1 MDNQKSN
8 KPKDPAPKA
17 VSPAKPVAASAA
29 PATPTTPSPV
39 KVPPLFRRID
49 WLTLLIAFGVV
60 WVVYFLTL
68 APEVTLE
75 DSGELCT
82 GSFYA
87 GIPHPPGY
95 PFWSLYSWLWTAV
108 LHVGNVAWRV
118 EVGESTAA
126 ALACGMVGLMVS
138 RGSSMLMEGIEELRG
153 MTSRRE
159 NAICM
164 ISGIVAGLCLG
175 FGAVMWSESVAIN
188 RISLFGVP
196 WVMMVLLFMLRWI
209 YAPQQRRYLYFAM
222 LAFGICA
229 TIHQT
234 LLCAAM
240 GIEATIAATR
250 PRLGRMCFLGNSAI
264 FLGGLVVYFTKATA
278 ALNEDKMLLAIFAV
292 VGVLSVATYLWLAI
306 QTKETTPEFCLDG
319 CVVAMFVFFALAST
333 QGPLFLLLGLAAF
346 GGFVKFAADTWKLG
360 HEWLIALVCGLLV
373 VSGWLFYLWEPI
385 SGMTNPPM
393 EWGYPRTVEGFW
405 HAIHRGQYEDAHPT
419 NLLAWDGWKAFY
431 MQLGILISGIAE
443 EFNWL
448 LMFAA
453 LIPMLFIRKVQ
464 NREKAWLISLASVYF
479 CVGILLVILMNPQED
494 KQNVDLH
501 KVFFTSSHGLLAILM
516 GYGMTLIGAYMAT
529 QYQKFRTVGLML
541 GGLALLPAFNAFY
554 SGICNAYFWGGE
566 GVATFNNQILLFL
579 AITAALVLT
588 TVAARMRLRLR
599 SPEAVGDPSALD
611 PNMVFMLSAGGAVLC
626 VLLAVSLAFFN
637 ERSLTFNQMFE
648 VLPRMFKLRL
658 ANLPAQ
664 AGALVLLISVAFLIG
679 LIVYRDRAPLGL
691 TLGLFA
697 LMPVASFMSHWGSS
711 EQRNHWFGYWYGHD
725 MFSAPFTA
733 PDNSLSYDPD
743 LRAAALKGTN
753 ANLVYPEIEPNAIL
767 FGGTDPGRFCP
778 TYMIFCESFIPHKD
792 QPVQDQHFDRRDVY
806 IITQNALADPTY
818 LDYLRAQYNR
828 SQQIDPPFFQ
838 ELLRS
843 SDEVRLNYTTNTAA
857 RIAYNLL
864 DKPLTQIGA
873 DVEKRRRAEGV
884 YPPKEIYIPS
894 AEDLNRCFA
903 EYQSDLQRRY
913 QHDNDPR
920 FAGEPRQMKSGEQP
934 ILAADGQHYM
944 ISSQVSVM
952 AVNGLLAK
960 VIFDNNPTNE
970 FYVEE
975 SAPLDWMFPYLTP
988 YGDIMKINR
997 RPLAEISPE
1006 IIRRDHEFWSR
1017 YSDRSIGNW
1026 ITYDTSV
1033 KEIANFVDKAYIQHD
1048 FSGFRGDRAFMRD
1061 ESAQKSFSKL
1071 RTAIAGLYAWRLG
1084 LLNQTPTPPEY
1095 MPHTA
1100 EIQRR
1105 MITEADFAYRQAF
1118 AFCPYSPEVV
1128 VRYVGFLAAFH
1139 RLEDAKLVAETCL
1152 KLDPNSDFMRGIVRD
1167 ISAQL
1172 SASSGGKPE
1181 AAGAG
1186 EAALDSLEKE
1196 VQEHPSNL
1204 MAAAALAQA
1213 YFRLQ
1218 QGSKCLEVLD
1228 AIMSHTNVD
1237 AAVLTNVVSMYYQM
1251 QKYPELEAGFKRL
1264 VQAAPD
1270 VPENWYNLSS
1280 LEAVMGQTTDSIRD
1294 LRRALEEND
1303 KRLAANPKAYN
1314 LRAKLPNDQNF
1325 APLTNSAEF
1334 QSLISAPR

>member
-1 MDNQKSN
+1 MENQKPN
-8 KPKDPAPKA
+8 KPKDPAAKA
-17 VSPAKPVAASAA
+17 VSPAKPAAVSTTPAA
-29 PATPTTPSPV
+29 PAAAAPV
-39 KVPPLFRRID
+39 KVPPLFRKID
-49 WLTLLIAFGVV
+49 WVTMLIAFGVV
-60 WVVYFLTL
+60 WIVYFLTL

-82 GSFYA
+82 GAFYA

-153 MTSRRE
+153 ITGRRE

-164 ISGIVAGLCLG
+164 VSGIVAGLCLG

-209 YAPQQRRYLYFAM
+209 YAPHQRRYLFFAM

-240 GIEATIAATR
+240 GLEAAIAATQ

-264 FLGGLVVYFTKATA
+264 FLAGVVVYFTKATA

-292 VGVLSVATYLWLAI
+292 VGLLSAATYVWLAI
-306 QTKETTPEFCLDG
+306 QTRETTVEFCLDG
-319 CVVAMFVFFALAST
+319 CVLAAFAFFALSAT
-333 QGPLFLLLGLAAF
+333 QGPLFLLLGLVAV
-346 GGFVKFAADTWKLG
+346 GGFVKFAVDTWKLG
-360 HEWLIALVCGLLV
+360 HEWLVALICGVLV
-373 VSGWLFYLWEPI
+373 VSGWLFYFWEPI
-385 SGMTNPPM
+385 SSMTNPPM
-393 EWGYPRTVEGFW
+393 NWGYPRTVEGFW

-419 NLLAWDGWKAFY
+419 NLLAWDGWKLFY

-448 LMFAA
+448 LLFVA
-453 LIPMLFIRKVQ
+453 LIPLLFIRKVQ
-464 NREKAWLISLASVYF
+464 KREQAWLVGLTSVFF
-479 CVGILLVILMNPQED
+479 CIGILLVILMNPQED
-494 KQNVDLH
+494 KQSVDLH
-501 KVFFTSSHGLLAILM
+501 KVFFTSSHGLLAIFM
-516 GYGMTLIGAYMAT
+516 GYGMTLVGAYMAT
-529 QYQKFRTVGLML
+529 NYRKFRTVGLLL
-541 GGLALLPAFNAFY
+541 GGLALLPALNAFY

-566 GVATFNNQILLFL
+566 GVAIFNYQILLFL
-579 AITAALVLT
+579 VITAAFVLT
-588 TVAARMRLRLR
+588 AIAARMLLRLR
-599 SPEAVGDPSALD
+599 SQDAVTDPASLD
-611 PNMVFMLSAGGAVLC
+611 PKMVFMLAAGGAALC
-626 VLLAVSLAFFN
+626 VLLAVSMAFFN
-637 ERSLTFNQMFE
+637 ERSLTLSQVFG
-648 VLPRMFKLRL
+648 VLPRMFKLSL

-664 AGALVLLISVAFLIG
+664 AGALVLLIAVAFLIG
-679 LIVYRDRAPLGL
+679 LIVCRDRAPLGL

-697 LMPVASFMSHWGSS
+697 LMPVASLMSHWASS

-733 PDNSLSYDPD
+733 PDGSLSYDPD

-778 TYMIFCESFIPHKD
+778 TYMVFCESFIPHAD
-792 QPVQDQHFDRRDVY
+792 QPAQDRHFDRRDVY

-818 LDYLRAQYNR
+818 LDYLRAQYYR

-843 SDEVRLNYTTNTAA
+843 SEEVRLNYTTNSLA
-857 RIAYNLL
+857 RVAYELL
-864 DKPLTQIGA
+864 DKPLTRIGA

-894 AEDLNRCFA
+894 QEDLNRSFA
-903 EYQSDLQRRY
+903 EYQGDLQRRY

-920 FAGEPRQMKSGEQP
+920 FNGEPRQMKSGEQP

-952 AVNGLLAK
+952 SVNGLLAK

-975 SAPLDWMFPYLTP
+975 SAPLDWMFPHLTP

-997 RPLAEISPE
+997 EPVADISPE

-1017 YSDRSIGNW
+1017 YSDRLIGDW
-1026 ITYDTSV
+1026 INDQTSV
-1033 KEIANFVDKAYIQHD
+1033 KEIADFVEKAYIQHD
-1048 FSGFRGDRAFMRD
+1048 FSGFKGNRAFMRD

-1071 RTAIAGLYAWRLG
+1071 RTAIAGVYAWRLG

-1100 EIQRR
+1100 EIQQR
-1105 MITEADFAYRQAF
+1105 MIKEADFAYRQAF

-1128 VRYVGFLAAFH
+1128 VRYVGFLASFH
-1139 RLEDAKLVAETCL
+1139 RFDDARLVAETCL
-1152 KLDPNSDFMRGIVRD
+1152 KLDPNSEFMRGIVRD
-1167 ISAQL
+1167 IHMQF
-1172 SASSGGKPE
+1172 SSVPNSKPE
-1181 AAGAG
+1181 PADAQ
-1186 EAALDSLEKE
+1186 AALQALEKE
-1196 VQEHPSNL
+1196 VQEHPTNL

-1213 YFRLQ
+1213 YYRVQ
-1218 QGSKCLEVLD
+1218 QGTKCLEILD
-1228 AIMSHTNVD
+1228 AILSNTNAD
-1237 AAVLTNVVSMYYQM
+1237 AQVLSNVVGLYYEM
-1251 QKYPELEAGFKRL
+1251 QKFPQLEAAFRRL
-1264 VQAAPD
+1264 VQVAPE
-1270 VPENWYNLSS
+1270 VPDNWYNLAS
-1280 LEAVMGQTTDSIRD
+1280 LECVMGQTPEA
-1294 LRRALEEND
+1294 LKHLQRALEENARRRASD
-1303 KRLAANPKAYN
+1303 PKAFD
-1314 LRAKLPNDQNF
+1314 LQAKAATDPNF
-1325 APLTNSAEF
+1325 ASITNSAEF
-1334 QSLISAPR
+1334 QALISTRH

>member
-1 MDNQKSN
+1 MENQTSN
-8 KPKDPAPKA
+8 KPKDPAPKV
-17 VSPAKPVAASAA
+17 VSPGKPAAASAA
-29 PATPTTPSPV
+29 PATPGPV

-49 WLTLLIAFGVV
+49 WLTMLIAFGVV

-82 GSFYA
+82 GAFYA

-108 LHVGNVAWRV
+108 LHAGNVAWRA

-153 MTSRRE
+153 LTGRWES
-159 NAICM
+159 AICM
-164 ISGIVAGLCLG
+164 VSGIVAGLSLG

-209 YAPQQRRYLYFAM
+209 YAPHQRRYLYFAM

-240 GIEATIAATR
+240 GLEATIAATR

-264 FLGGLVVYFTKATA
+264 FLAGLVVYMTKATA

-292 VGVLSVATYLWLAI
+292 VGIFSVATYIWLAI
-306 QTKETTPEFCLDG
+306 ETKETSAEFCMDG
-319 CVVAMFVFFALAST
+319 CLAAAFVFFALAAT
-333 QGPLFLLLGLAAF
+333 QGPLFLLLGLAAM
-346 GGFVKFAADTWKLG
+346 GGFAKFAVDTWKLG
-360 HEWLIALVCGLLV
+360 HEWLVALVCGLLV

-419 NLLAWDGWKAFY
+419 NLLSWEGWKAFY
-431 MQLGILISGIAE
+431 MQLGILVSGIAE

-448 LMFAA
+448 LLFAA
-453 LIPMLFIRKVQ
+453 MIPILFIRKVQ
-464 NREKAWLISLASVYF
+464 KREKAWLIGLVSVFF
-479 CVGILLVILMNPQED
+479 CIGLLLVILMNPQEE
-494 KQNVDLH
+494 KQSVDLH

-516 GYGMTLIGAYMAT
+516 GYGMTLIAAYMAT
-529 QYQKFRTVGLML
+529 HYRKFRTVGLML
-541 GGLALLPAFNAFY
+541 GGLALVPAFNAFY
-554 SGICNAYFWGGE
+554 SGLCNAYFWGGE
-566 GVATFNNQILLFL
+566 GVATFNNQILLFV
-579 AITAALVLT
+579 AITAAFVLT
-588 TVAARMRLRLR
+588 AIAAQKLLLLRAGETATD
-599 SPEAVGDPSALD
+599 PAEADPKL
-611 PNMVFMLSAGGAVLC
+611 VFMLCAGGAALC

-637 ERSLTFNQMFE
+637 ERSLAPGQVFE
-648 VLPRMFKLRL
+648 VVPRMFKLRL

-664 AGALVLLISVAFLIG
+664 AGTLILLIAVAFLIG
-679 LIVYRDRAPLGL
+679 LLLYRDRAPLGL

-697 LMPVASFMSHWGSS
+697 LMPVASLMSHWASS

-733 PDNSLSYDPD
+733 PDGSLSYDPE
-743 LRAAALKGTN
+743 LRATALKGTN

-778 TYMIFCESFIPHKD
+778 TYMIFCESFIPHPD

-828 SQQIDPPFFQ
+828 SLQIDPPFFQ

-843 SDEVRLNYTTNTAA
+843 SEEVQLNYTTNAAA
-857 RIAYNLL
+857 RIAYELL
-864 DKPLTQIGA
+864 DKPFTRIGA

-894 AEDLNRCFA
+894 QEDLNRCFA
-903 EYQSDLQRRY
+903 EYQADMQRRY
-913 QHDNDPR
+913 QHDNDQR
-920 FAGEPRQMKSGEQP
+920 FAGEPRQLKSGEQP

-952 AVNGLLAK
+952 AVNGLLCK
-960 VIFDNNPTNE
+960 VIFENNPTNE

-975 SAPLDWMFPYLTP
+975 SAPLDWMFPHLTP

-997 RPLAEISPE
+997 QPVAEISPE
-1006 IIRRDHEFWSR
+1006 TIRRDHEFWSR
-1017 YSDRSIGNW
+1017 YSSRLIGDW
-1026 ITYDTSV
+1026 ITYNTSV
-1033 KEIANFVDKAYIQHD
+1033 KEIADFVERAYIQRD
-1048 FSGFRGDRAFMRD
+1048 FNGFKGNRAFMRD

-1071 RTAIAGLYAWRLG
+1071 RTAIAGVYAWRLG

-1100 EIQRR
+1100 EIQQR

-1139 RLEDAKLVAETCL
+1139 RFDDALLVAETCL
-1152 KLDPNSDFMRGIVRD
+1152 KLDPNSEFMRGIVRD
-1167 ISAQL
+1167 LKSQVTAAP
-1172 SASSGGKPE
+1172 ASRQEP
-1181 AAGAG
+1181 AGAP
-1186 EAALDSLEKE
+1186 AALEALEKE
-1196 VQEHPSNL
+1196 VRDHPTNL
-1204 MAAAALAQA
+1204 MASAALAQA
-1213 YFRLQ
+1213 YFRAQ
-1218 QGSKCLEVLD
+1218 QGTKCLEVLD
-1228 AIMSHTNVD
+1228 AIMSNPNAD
-1237 AAVLTNVVSMYYQM
+1237 AEVLSNVVGLYYEM
-1251 QKYPELEAGFKRL
+1251 QKFPQLEAAFKRL
-1264 VQAAPD
+1264 VQAAPE

-1280 LEAVMGQTTDSIRD
+1280 LEAVMGQTADSLKD
-1294 LRRALEEND
+1294 LGRALEEND
-1303 KRLAANPKAYN
+1303 KRLTHDPKAYN
-1314 LRAKLPNDQNF
+1314 LRAKVATDQNF
-1325 APLTNSAEF
+1325 APITNSAEF
-1334 QSLISAPR
+1334 QALISSPH